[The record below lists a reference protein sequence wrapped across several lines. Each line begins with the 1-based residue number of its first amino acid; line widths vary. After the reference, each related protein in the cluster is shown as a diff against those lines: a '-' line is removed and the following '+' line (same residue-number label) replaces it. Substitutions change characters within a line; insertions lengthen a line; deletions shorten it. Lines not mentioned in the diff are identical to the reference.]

1 MAPKRTRQPAQA
13 DDLVES
19 LSAQCLPKLVLQ
31 QVSNQRVKQGSQ
43 KLSASELQKIGQE
56 RRASGREN
64 TIKKYDSIIKRFEWF
79 LLHDEEGRKRA
90 QPYDGNMVRAGVDV
104 AVRFLHW
111 VGKNWPGLDWPQKA
125 SELRLKVLEGAHS
138 ALQSR
143 YAAELAA
150 LPAEKRR
157 KVSLSSLKD
166 DTTYGAVYDTLKNNM
181 AAKGMRPSGGVD
193 PQDNTVEDTVTI
205 GQMIFLADMMSPREI
220 KCIGPCPAFMLAFVQ
235 KGGKTLENGKTVKEL
250 ESTNA
255 VKNSMK
261 SVPAALD
268 YLALVVVQ
276 DALEDAERYPE
287 NPVHALL
294 LGSPLFMKLL
304 EQYEE
309 DKAAHSFDSMRPM
322 TAASHM
328 LEGRGAAR
336 TSYASELASQQRSFQ
351 HLEAIVA
358 RMEPSGQP
366 EDMVEAMEE
375 ALLPELGEPG
385 DEAPLLQLAALSDS
399 TGLSMSAFIKSLGK
413 KKGKAQE
420 EGG

>member
-13 DDLVES
+13 DNLVES

-181 AAKGMRPSGGVD
+181 AAKGMHDGR
-193 PQDNTVEDTVTI
+193 
-205 GQMIFLADMMSPREI
+205 MIFLADMMSPREI